1 MSCKSFLS
9 RGAEGK
15 VWRIVGFPTC
25 SFLLTPQALPWA
37 QYPLGSWGATGISL
51 NLLCSNHF
59 PAGEEEGGVQ
69 GVSLQPQQTPKGGS
83 GAEQLCLTH
92 GPGGVRGNLSLFQT
106 APFFPPSSFVKNLS
120 SFIHLSAFKKKLH
133 QTIKTRGLVAT
144 AHLWKKQQKLA
155 WREKGWSR
163 LSLATAAWPWHLPFQ
178 PRGIGCCRNSKPPP
192 LPPRN
197 PPQALEGLER
207 HREFLPA
214 APAQMPAPV
223 SAGSLRGRG

>member
-1 MSCKSFLS
+1 MFRECLYNPS
-9 RGAEGK
+9 RHQRVE
-15 VWRIVGFPTC
+15 VV
-25 SFLLTPQALPWA
+25 
-37 QYPLGSWGATGISL
+37 
-51 NLLCSNHF
+51 
-59 PAGEEEGGVQ
+59 
-69 GVSLQPQQTPKGGS
+69 
-83 GAEQLCLTH
+83 
-92 GPGGVRGNLSLFQT
+92 
-106 APFFPPSSFVKNLS
+106 LS
-120 SFIHLSAFKKKLH
+120 SSVSPMAQVVSGETSVCSKQLHFFLPLPLLKIFLHSSIHSPFKKKLH

-163 LSLATAAWPWHLPFQ
+163 LSLATAAWPWRLPFQ